1 MSTSQPKAKRL
12 VQPAR
17 RQVEPGQLKKPEI
30 AQTGF
35 TYNIWYNKW
44 AGGDY
49 EDSTNTKEHAQTRL
63 DLTKDSGYTRADASG
78 AKTYCL
84 FFARGCCPLGAQC
97 QYLHRL
103 PRPQNILHDL
113 SRDVFGREKHASYR
127 DDMSGVGSFSR
138 QNTTLYIGRMAEYG
152 EGRGENQL
160 IKHFGEFGEIEK
172 VRVLHGRGCGFVKFK
187 NECNAQ
193 FAKEAMGSQSLD
205 EGETLNVRWAT
216 EDPKADAIDEDRKR
230 AAEEGTEKVTKR
242 LAMDT
247 ELIHATRQMEALQNG
262 LPPPPPVEY
271 ITNGQEED
279 DEQDD
284 ADEVTPVQGHQH
296 SQQPQDKGLLSGTS
310 IQAINKLAQLRASKP
325 TAVAVASKPTNG
337 LGGLAGYGS
346 DSD

>member
-1 MSTSQPKAKRL
+1 M
-12 VQPAR
+12 
-17 RQVEPGQLKKPEI
+17 
-30 AQTGF
+30 
-35 TYNIWYNKW
+35 
-44 AGGDY
+44 
-49 EDSTNTKEHAQTRL
+49 
-63 DLTKDSGYTRADASG
+63 
-78 AKTYCL
+78 
-84 FFARGCCPLGAQC
+84 
-97 QYLHRL
+97 
-103 PRPQNILHDL
+103 
-113 SRDVFGREKHASYR
+113 
-127 DDMSGVGSFSR
+127 
-138 QNTTLYIGRMAEYG
+138 
-152 EGRGENQL
+152 
-160 IKHFGEFGEIEK
+160 
-172 VRVLHGRGCGFVKFK
+172 RVLHGRGCGFVKFK

-193 FAKEAMGSQSLD
+193 FAKEALGSQSLD

-230 AAEEGTEKVTKR
+230 AAEEGSEKVTKR

-279 DEQDD
+279 DDQDD
-284 ADEVTPVQGHQH
+284 ADETTPVQEQLH

-325 TAVAVASKPTNG
+325 TAVAVASQPTNG